1 VLTNRKKIRVE
12 WGDCDPA
19 RVVFYPR
26 YFTYFDAC
34 THSLFEHAGLPFQMM
49 QRKYQIIGIPLVEV
63 RARFIAPSQFGEEI
77 VIESCVTA
85 FRNRSFQVQH
95 KLYNGD
101 ELAVEAFE
109 TRVWA
114 AESADDPDKFETR
127 PIPSD
132 VVKKFQKP

>member
-1 VLTNRKKIRVE
+1 MLTNRKKIKIE

-19 RVVFYPR
+19 QVVFYPR
-26 YFTYFDAC
+26 YFAYFDAC
-34 THSLFEHAGLPFQMM
+34 THSLFEHAGLSYRTM
-49 QRKYQIIGIPLVEV
+49 QRKYQIGGIPLVEV

-77 VIESCVTA
+77 IIESCVAA

-109 TRVWA
+109 IRVLA
-114 AESADDPDKFETR
+114 VKSADDPDKVKAR

-132 VVKKFQKP
+132 LVKKFQKP